1 MVRVYTY
8 FWTSK
13 IYKLVIMEIYE
24 WLRNYFLYPEDIH
37 LSGLDHFKNKAR
49 FLPCGKGIQIPE
61 LNLWGVAD
69 YFQLEKRLTH
79 ISITIW
85 DKKLITESRTRALE
99 PFRLPDCN
107 YSLYGI
113 YLNVLAYVTGHNFYR
128 LTIVHNP
135 GERKSHE
142 VKYRPDIAAFALN
155 FRRIQ
160 IDAEKSKAKEEESA
174 QEETSGNT
182 AKAEHAFHSLF

>member
-1 MVRVYTY
+1 MIRVYNY

-13 IYKLVIMEIYE
+13 IYKLVIMEIYD
-24 WLRNYFLYPEDIH
+24 WLRDYFLYPEDIH
-37 LSGLDHFKNKAR
+37 PTGLDHFKNKAG

-69 YFQLEKRLTH
+69 YFQPEKRLTQ

-85 DKKLITESRTRALE
+85 DRKLISESMTRAQE
-99 PFRLPDCN
+99 PFGLPDCN
-107 YSLYGI
+107 YSLYGM
-113 YLNVLAYVTGHNFYR
+113 YLNMLAYVTGHNFYR

-135 GERKSHE
+135 AERKSHE

-155 FRRIQ
+155 CRRIQ
-160 IDAEKSKAKEEESA
+160 IDAEKSKAQEEESA

-182 AKAEHAFHSLF
+182 AKAEQAFHSLF